1 MCLAESLLR
10 IPDNQTCDE
19 IIEENWWKEMASP
32 LQ

>member
-19 IIEENWWKEMASP
+19 IIEEKLVARNG
-32 LQ
+32 